1 MINAFCTE
9 WYQKT
14 GHGVLIVFAAVGGAE
29 IQKFLPVSDPLHLD
43 GPSGAYVYEYLAAA
57 VSGAREKAATE
68 DILIAGSYFV
78 SFQGEANTP
87 NSNYAAEYER
97 VVSYLEGMGLLQGA
111 LIEPSVAIGEANDD
125 DSVRQIH
132 EQEEEIIAEDPTVCL
147 GSFLDYDHYLS
158 DKTAYEGADSYWRD
172 RWGGL
177 SYDEA
182 YRIASLLT
190 DTEDFNRIHLNST
203 ALFMIGRQ
211 TADHLADET
220 GAVPNDSNLFN

>member
-1 MINAFCTE
+1 M
-9 WYQKT
+9 
-14 GHGVLIVFAAVGGAE
+14 
-29 IQKFLPVSDPLHLD
+29 
-43 GPSGAYVYEYLAAA
+43 YEYLAAA

-68 DILIAGSYFV
+68 DIPIAGSYFV

-87 NSNYAAEYER
+87 DSNYAAEYER
-97 VVSYLEGMGLLQGA
+97 VVPYLEGMGLSQGA
-111 LIEPSVAIGEANDD
+111 LIETSAAIGEANDD

-203 ALFMIGRQ
+203 ALFMISRQ

-220 GAVPNDSNLFN
+220 GAVPNDSNFFN